1 MVSHSL
7 CYGSVLRVLQTSTR
21 VQIDFSGNYGITD
34 VGLVAL
40 APCCVGLLSL
50 DISGLP
56 CVTDLAVMKLVGRAC
71 FLLYSSMSAPQEHRV
86 SFSTRKVVLGW
97 RKDGRVGEV
106 LVKKSQS
113 KNETQAGA
121 CAT

>member
-56 CVTDLAVMKLVGRAC
+56 CVTDLAVMKLVGRVFAT
-71 FLLYSSMSAPQEHRV
+71 FSSMSAPQEHRV
-86 SFSTRKVVLGW
+86 SLSIR
-97 RKDGRVGEV
+97 
-106 LVKKSQS
+106 
-113 KNETQAGA
+113 
-121 CAT
+121 